1 MILRTLRLKAVIA
14 ATVTLTLLAGAGLG
28 QDTGSIKGKVRTQR
42 GKGIPTVTITVRQ
55 DGRNLKSIK
64 TDKDGKFKMSGL
76 RPGIYNVVFEKPGF
90 SGGVLY
96 DVEVRRK
103 KTNNL
108 GDRLVLT
115 VDQGTLVLLEA
126 SVFNQDGFVLPG
138 ARVIVE
144 EVGSNGKLTEVADG
158 YSSGDGDVLFRFP
171 EKTAKYRITATYKG
185 KSAFKE
191 VEVSSAAIYR
201 AAISIDLSKEN

>member
-1 MILRTLRLKAVIA
+1 MILRKHLAKAANAFALIA
-14 ATVTLTLLAGAGLG
+14 AILAVSAAA
-28 QDTGSIKGKVRTQR
+28 QDTGNIKGKVRTQR
-42 GKGIPTVTITVRQ
+42 GKGIAQVTITVRQ
-55 DGRNLKSIK
+55 NGKDLRSVT
-64 TDKDGKFKMSGL
+64 TDKDGDFRMENL
-76 RPGIYNVVFEKPGF
+76 RPGIYNVVFEKPGY

-126 SVFNQDGFVLPG
+126 SVFNQDGYVLPG

-144 EVGSNGKLTEVADG
+144 EIGPDGKAKEVADG
-158 YSSGDGDVLFRFP
+158 YSSGDGDILFRFP
-171 EKTAKYRITATYKG
+171 EKETKYRITATYKG
-185 KSAFKE
+185 KSASKE
-191 VEVSSAAIYR
+191 VEVMSAAIYR
-201 AAISIDLSKEN
+201 AAISIDLSKDN